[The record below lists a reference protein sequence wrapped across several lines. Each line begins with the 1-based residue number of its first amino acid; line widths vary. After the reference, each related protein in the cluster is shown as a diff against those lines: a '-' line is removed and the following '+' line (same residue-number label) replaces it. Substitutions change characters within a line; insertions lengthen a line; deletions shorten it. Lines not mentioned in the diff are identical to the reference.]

1 MKLLL
6 AREIIDSETEMHY
19 AYHKSIKSITD
30 LHSHDFY
37 EIFLV
42 TKGSLYHFINGTKE
56 WLEAGTICF
65 VRPSDVHHYGND
77 QDQPVELLNLAFPKR
92 TMSAMFGYL
101 EGGLD
106 ADALLRAPMP
116 PTKKIGSFH
125 VDSIRDKLHEILM
138 IPGFQK
144 NQIKGE
150 VRALLADI
158 FIRYFSNKPESSPAS
173 MPGWLVDLANQMRNK
188 ENFSQGLARL
198 YELSGKSP
206 EHLTRTIKKHLGKTP
221 TEWINELRLHYA
233 ANLLV
238 HTDETIMTICLEAGF
253 ENLSHFYHLFKERYQ
268 YTPAKFRKEYRK
280 ISIPSTRPF
289 ALLS

>member
-19 AYHKSIKSITD
+19 ACHRSLQSITD

-42 TKGSLYHFINGTKE
+42 TKGSLYHFINGAKE

-65 VRPSDVHHYGND
+65 VRPSDVHHYGKD
-77 QDQPVELLNLAFPKR
+77 QDRPVELVNLAFPQR
-92 TMSAMFGYL
+92 TMTAMLGYL

-116 PTKKIGSFH
+116 PTKKIGTFH

-144 NQIKGE
+144 SQIKGE

-158 FIRYFSNKPESSPAS
+158 FIRYFSNKPELSPSS
-173 MPGWLVDLANQMRNK
+173 MPGWLVDLAKQMRNK

-253 ENLSHFYHLFKERYQ
+253 ENLSHFYHLFKERYR

-289 ALLS
+289 ALMS